1 MKELNNFLFY
11 ASFLE
16 CVENAPE
23 SERAETVYAIVHYGI
38 YGKIPDNVPQSF
50 KMIFPAIKPN
60 IDSSIKR
67 YNAYVE
73 NGKKGGRPKKEK
85 PNQNQNETKL
95 KPNNNQ
101 TKTKEKPNQN
111 LDKEKEKEKDK
122 EIDIDKEY
130 QQQKEINKEKDF
142 DVVDDVDNE
151 KKQFAYSCCS
161 EKLNKFF
168 FVLETETYSRIEKL
182 FSDIYDKDSFII
194 SNEKINSSD
203 VLLKLVQLFSGNE
216 EDVINR
222 FNELF
227 VSIDNAENVNNK
239 FKYSVSV
246 LYQYAC
252 NNC

>member
-1 MKELNNFLFY
+1 MSEINNFLFY

-101 TKTKEKPNQN
+101 TETKEKPNQN

-142 DVVDDVDNE
+142 DVVDAVDND
-151 KKQFAYSCCS
+151 KKQFAFECCS
-161 EKLNKFF
+161 EKLSKLYLDLDIAISDR
-168 FVLETETYSRIEKL
+168 LESLFLYIYEK
-182 FSDIYDKDSFII
+182 DNFII
-194 SNEKINSSD
+194 SNEKIQSSD
-203 VLLKLVQLFSGNE
+203 VLLKLVQLFAGTS
-216 EDVINR
+216 EDVKKR
-222 FNELF
+222 FNQIF
-227 VSIDNAENVNNK
+227 VAIDNAENVNNK
-239 FKYSVSV
+239 SNYSVSV
-246 LYQYAC
+246 LYQSAC